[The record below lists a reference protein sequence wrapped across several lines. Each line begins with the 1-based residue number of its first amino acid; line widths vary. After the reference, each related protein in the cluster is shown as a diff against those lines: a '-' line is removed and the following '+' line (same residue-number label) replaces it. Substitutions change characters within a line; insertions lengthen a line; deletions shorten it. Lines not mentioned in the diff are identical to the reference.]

1 MTLEYIF
8 AIIQVVVTEVVAIF
22 FKDNLIPRKVIPL
35 VNLGIGIIV
44 AIFASCLGLFDSV
57 PVAILSSLGL
67 SFAVGGIYDMVE
79 SVDKTFIS
87 KK

>member
-8 AIIQVVVTEVVAIF
+8 AIVQIVVTEIVAIF
-22 FKDNLIPRKVIPL
+22 FKGNVIPRKAIPL

-44 AIFASCLGLFDSV
+44 AIFALCLGIFDDVST
-57 PVAILSSLGL
+57 AILSSLGL
-67 SFAVGGIYDMVE
+67 AFAVGGIYDTVE